1 MRTLTQPTKFLR
13 PGAAGLSGLVT
24 LALLAGVTGCGGSD
38 TPEPTV
44 TKVTYTSLDPVKP
57 LTVPAEF
64 RLPQGQLVP
73 AVVIVH
79 GSSGID
85 SRGISYAKELNQAGI
100 ATLEIDMWA
109 ARGITTGAAGRPQS
123 VPETLPDAYGAL
135 KYLASQT
142 NIDTRRI
149 GIMGFSWGGVVSML
163 TATAPYTQKYMA
175 GTGLSFAGHAPNY
188 PVCWVYNRVP
198 GYEFNAFTGAKVF
211 VQGGD
216 LDTYDLPDT
225 CPALARSVAV
235 TTPGLFTVKMY
246 AGATH
251 GFDRTEPTITITDPF
266 SHLGKGGEVQMAPN
280 PEAAA
285 QARAATVAFFRAQ
298 FGM

>member
-1 MRTLTQPTKFLR
+1 MRTLTQPAKFMRRGTTRLV
-13 PGAAGLSGLVT
+13 GLV
-24 LALLAGVTGCGGSD
+24 AVSLLAGVTGCGDSD
-38 TPEPTV
+38 VLEPTV

-57 LTVPAEF
+57 LTVPAEY
-64 RLPQGQLVP
+64 RVPQGPLVP

-142 NIDTRRI
+142 NIDAHRI

-235 TTPGLFTVKMY
+235 TAPGLFTVKMY

-266 SHLGKGGEVQMAPN
+266 SHLGKGGEVQMTPN